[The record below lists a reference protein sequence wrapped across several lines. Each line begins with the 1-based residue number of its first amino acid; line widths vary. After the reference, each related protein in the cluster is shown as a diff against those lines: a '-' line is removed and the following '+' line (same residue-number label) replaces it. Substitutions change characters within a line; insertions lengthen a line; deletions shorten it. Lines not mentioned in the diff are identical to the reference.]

1 MRLQGRQTE
10 FFPTKYDKFEM
21 GRQHLVNM
29 RGRDGASF
37 TQEDIDSNI
46 EYLFPLIISYLHS
59 LNQPQ
64 SDSLTT
70 RYRPQADSLTSHR
83 LFLQRLQNVSTSVA
97 ADAAA
102 RKRQAPKSTKW
113 CYTSTYY
120 LLLRQMRLE
129 NVQQY

>member
-29 RGRDGASF
+29 RGQDGASF

-64 SDSLTT
+64 ADSLTT
-70 RYRPQADSLTSHR
+70 RYRPQADFLNQPQADSLNQPQAVSPTAPKR
-83 LFLQRLQNVSTSVA
+83 LDKSVA
-97 ADAAA
+97 DD
-102 RKRQAPKSTKW
+102 K
-113 CYTSTYY
+113 
-120 LLLRQMRLE
+120 MRIFL
-129 NVQQY
+129 V

>member
-1 MRLQGRQTE
+1 
-10 FFPTKYDKFEM
+10 M

-70 RYRPQADSLTSHR
+70 RYRPQADFLNQPQADSLN
-83 LFLQRLQNVSTSVA
+83 QPQAVSPTAPKRPDKSVA
-97 ADAAA
+97 DD
-102 RKRQAPKSTKW
+102 K
-113 CYTSTYY
+113 
-120 LLLRQMRLE
+120 MRIFL
-129 NVQQY
+129 V